1 MFSLEHIIIALPIL
15 LFSVTFHEFSHAWTA
30 ERMGDPTARQ
40 MGRLTLNPIPHIDL
54 MGLLV
59 MVGSGFRFGW
69 AKPVPVNPFNFRDW
83 RRGTFLVSLA
93 GPVSN
98 LLLAAVAAVIFRL
111 LPLLGLT
118 PSSANAA
125 FNFVY
130 YMVSINCIL
139 AFFNLIPLPPLD
151 GSHLLIAVLPP
162 RYENFVSSL
171 ERYGPM
177 ILIAVVVSGF
187 ILPVSIIWVLIGPF
201 VNLAMSIFI
210 GR

>member
-1 MFSLEHIIIALPIL
+1 LFSLDHIIIALPIL
-15 LFSVTFHEFSHAWTA
+15 LFSVTFHEFSHAWSA
-30 ERMGDPTARQ
+30 NKMGDATAKQ

-83 RRGTFLVSLA
+83 RKGSFLVSLA
-93 GPVSN
+93 GPTSN
-98 LLLAAVAAVIFRL
+98 LLLAAVAAVLFRL
-111 LPLLGLT
+111 LPYMGLT
-118 PSSANAA
+118 QSTANAA
-125 FNFVY
+125 YNFVY

-151 GSHLLIAVLPP
+151 GSHMLIALLPQ
-162 RYENFVSSL
+162 RYENFVASL
-171 ERYGPM
+171 EHYGPM
-177 ILIAVVVSGF
+177 ILIAIVVSGF

>member
-1 MFSLEHIIIALPIL
+1 
-15 LFSVTFHEFSHAWTA
+15 
-30 ERMGDPTARQ
+30 MGDPTARQ